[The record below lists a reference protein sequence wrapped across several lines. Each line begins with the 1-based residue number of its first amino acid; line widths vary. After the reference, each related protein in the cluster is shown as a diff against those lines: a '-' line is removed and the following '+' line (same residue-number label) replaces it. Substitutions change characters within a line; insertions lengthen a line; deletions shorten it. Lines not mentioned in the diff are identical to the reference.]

1 MKTFVKVDKR
11 LKKGVKSHG
20 IWASHIN
27 QGRFFARFFYSSRET
42 LWRSSASKSRGF
54 WRYTF
59 LVKQCVCQHPL
70 KSSLIIGHSL
80 YFSSSLSACAASCSS
95 AAGTLAVARARSKN
109 TPFESGIDS
118 VGSARLRLSAKFYL
132 VAMFFVIFDVEA
144 LYLYAWSTSIRESGW
159 VGFVEAAIF
168 ILVLLAGLV
177 YLVRIGA
184 LDWTPARSRR
194 TLVNPETDSPTNRH
208 MQ

>member
-1 MKTFVKVDKR
+1 MLVGGWY
-11 LKKGVKSHG
+11 LG
-20 IWASHIN
+20 
-27 QGRFFARFFYSSRET
+27 GR
-42 LWRSSASKSRGF
+42 
-54 WRYTF
+54 
-59 LVKQCVCQHPL
+59 
-70 KSSLIIGHSL
+70 
-80 YFSSSLSACAASCSS
+80 
-95 AAGTLAVARARSKN
+95 ARARSKK
-109 TPFESGIDS
+109 TPFETGIDTR
-118 VGSARLRLSAKFYL
+118 GSAPIPHSAKFYL

>member
-1 MKTFVKVDKR
+1 
-11 LKKGVKSHG
+11 
-20 IWASHIN
+20 
-27 QGRFFARFFYSSRET
+27 
-42 LWRSSASKSRGF
+42 
-54 WRYTF
+54 
-59 LVKQCVCQHPL
+59 
-70 KSSLIIGHSL
+70 
-80 YFSSSLSACAASCSS
+80 
-95 AAGTLAVARARSKN
+95 LAVARARSKN

-144 LYLYAWSTSIRESGW
+144 LYLYAWSTSIRRAVSRLCGSP
-159 VGFVEAAIF
+159 IF

-177 YLVRIGA
+177 YLVRHRA

-194 TLVNPETDSPTNRH
+194 TLVKSETDSPTNRH